1 MPLHPDAAAF
11 LAQRESLG
19 VRPVNELSVEA
30 GREQAIRVRPL
41 PGPDDVVGH
50 VHDRAIPGPNG
61 DIHVRI
67 YVAAGVTEEQHPL
80 PVIVYFH
87 GGGWVVGDLDT
98 DDMRCRQFARTANAV
113 VVSVNYRHAPEH
125 RFPAAVEDAY
135 AAVRWVAEN
144 AAQMGEDPG
153 RIAVAGVSAGGN
165 LAAVVALMAKE
176 RGGPPIAFQALI
188 VPVTNYSFDTASYN
202 ECAEGYGLSRDA
214 MVWYWDK
221 YLATSEDGANPYA
234 SPLRAADLSDLPP
247 AYVATA
253 EYDPLRD
260 EGDAYA
266 LRLREAGVPV
276 VRARFEGMIHGFL
289 GANAFIRIGRE
300 IGLALATSA

>member
-19 VRPVNELSVEA
+19 VRPVNELSVAE
-30 GREQAIRVRPL
+30 GREQSIRICPL

-50 VHDRAIPGPNG
+50 VHDRALPGPNG
-61 DIHVRI
+61 DIPVRI
-67 YVAAGVTEEQHPL
+67 YVPAGVTEEQHPL

-87 GGGWVVGDLDT
+87 GGGWVIGNLET
-98 DDMRCRQFARTANAV
+98 DDVRCRQLARASNAV
-113 VVSVNYRHAPEH
+113 VVSVNYRHAPED
-125 RFPAAVEDAY
+125 RFPAAAEDAY

-144 AAQMGEDPG
+144 AAEMGEDPQ

-165 LAAVVALMAKE
+165 LAAAVALMAKE
-176 RGGPPIAFQALI
+176 RGGPPLAFQALI
-188 VPVTNYSFDTASYN
+188 VPVTNYSFDTASYG
-202 ECAEGYGLSRDA
+202 ECADGYGLTREA
-214 MVWYWDK
+214 MVWYWRQ
-221 YLATSEDGANPYA
+221 YLASPEDGDNPFA
-234 SPLRAADLSDLPP
+234 SPLRAADLSGLPP

-289 GANAFIRIGRE
+289 GADAFLRIGRE
-300 IGLALATSA
+300 IGLALGRSA

>member
-1 MPLHPDAAAF
+1 MPLHPDAIAF
-11 LAQRESLG
+11 LEQRESLG
-19 VRPVNELSVEA
+19 VRPVNELTVEE
-30 GREQAIRVRPL
+30 GRAQAIRLRPL
-41 PGPDDVVGH
+41 PGPDDVVSD
-50 VHDRAIPGPNG
+50 VHDRSIPGPNG
-61 DIHVRI
+61 DIPARI
-67 YVAAGVTEEQHPL
+67 YVPDGVGEAHPPL

-87 GGGWVVGDLDT
+87 GGGWVVGNLDT
-98 DDMRCRQFARTANAV
+98 DDVRCRQLARIAKAV

-125 RFPAAVEDAY
+125 RFPAAAEDAY

-144 AAQMGEDPG
+144 AAHMGEDPQ

-176 RGGPPIAFQALI
+176 RGGPRIAFQALV
-188 VPVTNYSFDTASYN
+188 VPVTNHAFDTASYT
-202 ECAEGYGLSRDA
+202 ECAEGYGLTRDA
-214 MVWYWDK
+214 MIWYWDQ
-221 YLATSEDGANPYA
+221 YLARPDDGSHPFA
-234 SPLRAADLSDLPP
+234 SPLRAADLSGLPP

-289 GANAFIRIGRE
+289 GADAFIRIGHE
-300 IGLALATSA
+300 IARGLGMQ